1 MMTEPSPSESESLA
15 HAKTEYR
22 GAGAPP
28 PPIPANRFRFARQQ
42 LRFFPML
49 RAEEDHPKKW
59 TFPSYLDNPAVPW
72 LMVLKEMYAM
82 PLAFPASFSP
92 EAGLLLHALVRS
104 IKPRAIVEVGSFL
117 GVSTIWMAAAL
128 DAAATDPPH
137 VPSPAGSAII
147 HCFDDFGPV
156 AKAKWRDVELDQER
170 VDLVRANLKKAGL
183 EHLVVLHPGD
193 SSVEIRAMWDQL
205 RGPRE
210 DWPSPPREHIGGV
223 DFALIDGNH
232 SVEGVLQDFW
242 AIEPVL
248 NSGGYVLLHDTFPEQ
263 CGGYDGPRHLIDQIQ
278 TVAQGLYDE
287 CELYT
292 APLNYGMALLRRV
305 G

>member
-1 MMTEPSPSESESLA
+1 MTEPANQSDSLTA
-15 HAKTEYR
+15 SKSKYP

-28 PPIPANRFRFARQQ
+28 PVVPSNRFRFSRQQ

-49 RAEEDHPKKW
+49 RAEEDHPKAW
-59 TFPSYLDNPAVPW
+59 TFPSYLDNPNVPW
-72 LMVLKEMYAM
+72 LTTLKEIYAS
-82 PLAFPASFSP
+82 PLAFPASLSP

-104 IKPRAIVEVGSFL
+104 IRPRAVVEVGSFL

-128 DAAATDPPH
+128 EAAANDPPH
-137 VPSPAGSAII
+137 IPSPAGSAII

-156 AKAKWRDVELDQER
+156 AAAKWREASFKGPR
-170 VDLVRANLKKAGL
+170 VDLVRANLAKARL
-183 EHLVVLHPGD
+183 DHLVVLHPGD
-193 SSVEIRAMWDQL
+193 SSVEIRAMRDQL
-205 RGPRE
+205 RGPQE
-210 DWPSPPREHIGGV
+210 SWPISPREHIGGV

-232 SVEGVLQDFW
+232 TVEGVMQDLW

-248 NSGGYVLLHDTFPEQ
+248 NTGGCILVHDTFPEQ
-263 CGGYDGPRHLIDQIQ
+263 CGGHEGPRHLIDHIQ
-278 TVAQGLYDE
+278 TEAQGMYE
-287 CELYT
+287 VCELYT